1 MVPIKEIRAW
11 LEENPEGD
19 LGALYGEFGGEQ
31 MRSTFKALN
40 HLEARGEITI
50 SAAVYKYGRK
60 HGNEDREEKQTTIYN
75 FLRFHGNNVERV
87 ISMDLILKNSGATEN
102 YARCYLN
109 FLAGLGYVAKRPTGW
124 AVLEK
129 AIKQAKPVLFHRR
142 REDANRRKSA

>member
-1 MVPIKEIRAW
+1 MSTIKEIRAW

-60 HGNEDREEKQTTIYN
+60 HGNEERGDKQTAIYN
-75 FLRFHGNNVERV
+75 ALRAWAKVSRV
-87 ISMDLILKNSGATEN
+87 VPMDKLLESSGASES
-102 YARCYLN
+102 YARRYLN
-109 FLAGLGYVAKRPTGW
+109 FLAGLG
-124 AVLEK
+124 
-129 AIKQAKPVLFHRR
+129 
-142 REDANRRKSA
+142 